1 VTLHA
6 RADLHVHSRFSNRP
20 TEWFLERV
28 GAPESYT
35 DPLVVYRRCRE
46 REMTLVTLT
55 DHDTIDGALEIAHL
69 PGTFLSCEVTVR
81 FPEDGCPF
89 HCLVFGIDERQHR
102 DIQGLRD
109 DVYALRDYLYDHR
122 IAHSVAHPLFG
133 VDRRLRLEHVEK
145 LLVLFKC
152 FEGLNGAHDARQSMV
167 TRAVLNNLTARQLDE
182 LANRHD
188 LDPRDDEPWRK
199 HLTAGSDDHC
209 GLYVASAWSSVQA
222 EGPMSAGRFL
232 EQLRSGELSIEGAA
246 GSSLKLGRGLHR
258 IAARYARTR
267 CSGDDGA
274 MQLLA
279 WMSDSIARAGVTNG
293 EDFDP
298 AHAWPIPGGVGGG
311 CAATGGRTGLPAF
324 VGTAVRSEILAGGG
338 DRAGAETA
346 SYRMAARIGQRL
358 LVEGLWRGIAA
369 LRDGELA
376 GALDAWPALLP
387 ASLAVAPYLVAWRSH
402 HKDEPLVRAVADRF
416 PAARLLRERSG
427 RTAWFRDSS
436 TAGIGDEDISVE
448 QALEIAGGAECLA
461 ILHLP
466 GAAIDR
472 APVACRMFQP
482 VGDLRRLGAG
492 PQSLAIPP
500 VLDLIDHC
508 ERERF
513 DRVLV
518 SGLGPMAAAAR
529 CVASCLELDLVPVV
543 TVAAYEHLATAV
555 RELVPESALASYL
568 RWLLAP
574 ATEILVGGE
583 DDRALLER
591 IGIPAQRTRLM
602 ELVTLQ
608 PLAATTAV

>member
-1 VTLHA
+1 
-6 RADLHVHSRFSNRP
+6 
-20 TEWFLERV
+20 
-28 GAPESYT
+28 
-35 DPLVVYRRCRE
+35 
-46 REMTLVTLT
+46 M
-55 DHDTIDGALEIAHL
+55 
-69 PGTFLSCEVTVR
+69 
-81 FPEDGCPF
+81 
-89 HCLVFGIDERQHR
+89 FGIDERQHR

-109 DVYALRDYLYDHR
+109 DVYELRDYLYDHR

-188 LDPRDDEPWRK
+188 IDPRDHEPWRK

-222 EGPMSAGRFL
+222 DGPMSAARFL
-232 EQLRSGELSIEGAA
+232 DQLRSGELSIEGAA

-267 CSGDDGA
+267 SSGDDGA
-274 MQLLA
+274 MQLLG
-279 WMSDSIARAGVTNG
+279 WMSDNIARAGVTNG
-293 EDFDP
+293 EESDP

-311 CAATGGRTGLPAF
+311 CAAPGGRTGLPAF

-338 DRAGAETA
+338 DRGNAETA

-358 LVEGLWRGIAA
+358 LVEGMWRAIAA

-376 GALDAWPALLP
+376 SALDAWRALLP
-387 ASLAVAPYLVAWRSH
+387 ASLAIAPYLVAWRSH
-402 HKDEPLVRAVADRF
+402 HKDEPLVRAVAERF
-416 PAARLLRERSG
+416 PAATLLRERSG
-427 RTAWFRDSS
+427 RTAWFLDWPA
-436 TAGIGDEDISVE
+436 AGIEGADLSVE
-448 QALEIAGGAECLA
+448 QALEIAGGADRLTV
-461 ILHLP
+461 LHLP
-466 GAAIDR
+466 AAAIDR
-472 APVACRMFQP
+472 APMACRMFQP
-482 VGDLRRLGAG
+482 LGDLGRLGAG

-513 DRVLV
+513 DRVLI

-529 CVASCLELDLVPVV
+529 CVALCLELELVPVV
-543 TVAAYEHLATAV
+543 TVAAYDQLAAAV

-574 ATEILVGGE
+574 ASAILVV
-583 DDRALLER
+583 DDDARALVER
-591 IGIPAQRTRLM
+591 IGIPAHRTRLV
-602 ELVTLQ
+602 ELASTLQ

>member
-1 VTLHA
+1 MTLHA

-20 TEWFLERV
+20 TEWLLERV

-46 REMTLVTLT
+46 RDMTLVTLT

-81 FPEDGCPF
+81 FPEDGCPI

-109 DVYALRDYLYDHR
+109 NIYELRDYLYDHH

-133 VDRRLRLEHVEK
+133 VDGRLRLEHVEK
-145 LLVLFKC
+145 LFVLFKC
-152 FEGLNGAHDARQSMV
+152 FEGLNGAHDARLSMV
-167 TRAVLNNLTARQLDE
+167 TRAVLNNLTVRQIDE

-188 LDPRDDEPWRK
+188 IDPRDHEPWRK

-209 GLYVASAWSSVQA
+209 GLYVATAWSAVPA
-222 EGPMSAGRFL
+222 EGPLSAARFL
-232 EQLRSGELSIEGAA
+232 QQLRRGELSIEGSP

-274 MQLLA
+274 LQLLG
-279 WMSDSIARAGVTNG
+279 WMSDGIVHAGVTNG
-293 EDFDP
+293 EEVDP
-298 AHAWPIPGGVGGG
+298 APG
-311 CAATGGRTGLPAF
+311 CAAPGGRTGLPAF
-324 VGTAVRSEILAGGG
+324 VGSAVRSEVLAGGG
-338 DRAGAETA
+338 DRGTVETA

-358 LVEGLWRGIAA
+358 LVEGSWRGIAA
-369 LRDGELA
+369 LREGELA
-376 GALDAWPALLP
+376 SALDAWRALLP
-387 ASLAVAPYLVAWRSH
+387 AAFAVAPYLVAWRSQH
-402 HKDEPLVRAVADRF
+402 QAEPLVRAVADRF

-427 RTAWFRDSS
+427 RTAWFRDSP
-436 TAGIGDEDISVE
+436 AGGDGELSIE
-448 QALEIAGGAECLA
+448 QALEIAGGADRLQ

-466 GAAIDR
+466 GAAVDGTLVGSR
-472 APVACRMFQP
+472 SFQP
-482 VGDLRRLGAG
+482 IGDLGGLGGGA
-492 PQSLAIPP
+492 QSLAIPP

-513 DRVLV
+513 DRVLL

-529 CVASCLELDLVPVV
+529 CAAFCLELELVAIVS
-543 TVAAYEHLATAV
+543 VAAYDRLAAAV
-555 RELVPESALASYL
+555 EELVPASALASYL
-568 RWLLAP
+568 RWLCAP
-574 ATEILVGGE
+574 AREILVTS
-583 DDRALLER
+583 DDARTLLER
-591 IGIPAQRTRLM
+591 ACIPAHRVRPVPVASTPQPVA
-602 ELVTLQ
+602 VTV
-608 PLAATTAV
+608 AN